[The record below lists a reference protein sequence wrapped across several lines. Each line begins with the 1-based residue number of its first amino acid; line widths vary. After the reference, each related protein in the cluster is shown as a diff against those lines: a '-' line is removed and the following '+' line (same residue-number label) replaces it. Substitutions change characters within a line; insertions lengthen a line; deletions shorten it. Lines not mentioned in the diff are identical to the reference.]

1 MTICTVMKPKKNPKV
16 DLNKKSGLFFVI
28 GLVLVLFVVW
38 RALELR
44 TYPKEG
50 AEVEVLSVVDN
61 LDEMVPITDAP
72 KLPPPPAPPAAPEII
87 EIVEDIEEIEETVIQ
102 STETDQETV
111 VEAAP
116 LKVED
121 VVVVEEEEED
131 VEVPFAVIENV
142 PVFPGCTGKNNDAL
156 KACFQKKIQEHIQK
170 HFTYPDVAVELGIEG
185 RVYVQFII
193 NNTGEIVQIQTRGPD
208 KLLEKEANRII
219 AALPHMEPGKQRG
232 RAVKVSYIIPITFRL
247 Q

>member
-1 MTICTVMKPKKNPKV
+1 MELKKNPKA

-28 GLVLVLFVVW
+28 GLVLVLILVW

-44 TYPKEG
+44 SYPKDDLP
-50 AEVEVLSVVDN
+50 VQIVTVVDN
-61 LDEMVPITDAP
+61 LEEIVPSTETL

-87 EIVEDIEEIEETVIQ
+87 EIVENVAEIEETVIQ
-102 STETDQETV
+102 STEINQETV
-111 VEAAP
+111 VEEAP

-142 PVFPGCTGKNNDAL
+142 PVFPGCTGRNNDVL

-193 NNTGEIVQIQTRGPD
+193 DNTGDIIQIKTRGPD
-208 KLLEKEANRII
+208 KLLEIEANRII
-219 AALPHMEPGKQRG
+219 AALPQMRPGKQRG
-232 RAVKVSYIIPITFRL
+232 RSVKVSYIIPITFRL